1 MTDRSDPRADIL
13 QTCAGLPEER
23 LAPGEV
29 LLAEGAEGRA
39 IFVLI
44 EGAVDVTKGGVRI
57 VRISAPGALFG
68 EMSVLLGLPVS
79 ATVTA
84 LTETRVHRI
93 DDPSR
98 FIDETPAMA
107 RHTARLLAA
116 RLHAATTYIADLKV
130 QFAEEAGH
138 LAMMDRMLDAMME
151 GQLENL
157 RLQPMPREEGSAPD
171 GDDPR
176 L

>member
-1 MTDRSDPRADIL
+1 MSETRDPRTDIL
-13 QTCAGLPEER
+13 QHCAGLPERR
-23 LAPGEV
+23 LAPGET
-29 LLAEGAEGRA
+29 LLAEGDPGGV

-44 EGAVDVTKGGVRI
+44 AGQVEVTKGGVRI
-57 VRISAPGALFG
+57 VRIAAPGALFG

-84 LTETRVHRI
+84 LEETRVYRI

-138 LAMMDRMLDAMME
+138 LAIMDRMLDAMME

-157 RLQPMPREEGSAPD
+157 RLQPTPREEDAPPR